1 MSRTTHRDETIES
14 TLASLKHQLLL
25 ELKRRLSQCA
35 TSSRH
40 DSSELLDVVADG
52 EFDDM
57 TARIAEADS
66 LKIEQIEEALR
77 MLKEGRYGICQRCG
91 RRIPKRRLKAIPFA
105 TLCIKCKEKQ
115 EREDLGLQQAVHQPH
130 LRSAEVD
137 FDLTD
142 REPDETEA
150 EDVWQDLEMSDV
162 Y

>member
-1 MSRTTHRDETIES
+1 MSRATHRDEMIES

-25 ELKRRLSQCA
+25 ELKRRLSQCT

-40 DSSELLDVVADG
+40 DSSELLDIVTDG

-91 RRIPKRRLKAIPFA
+91 QRIPKRRLKAIPFA

-115 EREDLGLQQAVHQPH
+115 EKEDFDLQEAVQAHP
-130 LRSAEVD
+130 RSAEVD

-142 REPDETEA
+142 REPDETRA
-150 EDVWQDLEMSDV
+150 EDVWQDVEMSDV